1 MATGDVDIAVERGP
15 VRANTPRM
23 IVCQP
28 QYILDETHE
37 KNQEPITMKA
47 IANRLGRALLSAL
60 SVTCLA
66 LTTGA
71 GVRAQEVNAETLV
84 DRLQIQDLI
93 TRYYNNFGR
102 QNAENFADFYAN
114 DAELILGD
122 RHFKGRDGIMQA
134 YGRAPGQTLRP
145 PPPPRYS
152 FIVAVDNPLIVVH
165 SDTATA
171 QLVYTEYVIEKQG
184 DPVKVITQGK
194 EYSTFVKVDGH
205 WRYMTRQIR
214 GGTELPDGWKE

>member
-1 MATGDVDIAVERGP
+1 
-15 VRANTPRM
+15 
-23 IVCQP
+23 
-28 QYILDETHE
+28 
-37 KNQEPITMKA
+37 MKA
-47 IANRLGRALLSAL
+47 TANRPGRLLSGAL
-60 SVTCLA
+60 SITCLV
-66 LTTGA
+66 LTIGA
-71 GVRAQEVNAETLV
+71 GAPRAQEVNAKTLV

-102 QNAENFADFYAN
+102 ENAENFADFYAA

-134 YGRAPGQTLRP
+134 YGRAPGQAPRP

-165 SDTATA
+165 GNTNTATA

-184 DPVKVITQGK
+184 DQVKVITQGK

-205 WRYMTRQIR
+205 WRYKTRLIKS
-214 GGTELPDGWKE
+214 GTELPEGWKE